1 MKLHLNDNS
10 KNLSQPD
17 PYIIKANGFY
27 YVYATHVDGVQLYKS
42 KDMINYD
49 YLGIVYSKQDEKE
62 YWAPSVIEIDGKF
75 YMYVSSMKKDS
86 DDVHTQRIQVIES
99 DNPETN
105 WHYVKDL
112 LPPFSIDAHVVNT
125 DCGLYIFYCNNDYDS
140 VRAGTY
146 ILVDKMPDPYSVE
159 GKPVAVVKPSLDEEI
174 FQKDRFKKGQHW
186 HTIEGAFYFKEG
198 DYHYCMYSGSAY
210 EKETYFIG
218 YAVAKGET
226 DDLRKL
232 KFKKYPDDNTYKP
245 LLRKNDF
252 QEGTGHNSVI
262 KENGKYY
269 IVYHGRDVVKCDKT
283 LQAERRTF
291 RIDEMKVDN
300 GVLEVNAKNE

>member
-1 MKLHLNDNS
+1 MKITINTTSEKLC
-10 KNLSQPD
+10 QPD
-17 PYIIKANGFY
+17 PYIIKANGSFY
-27 YVYATHVDGVQLYKS
+27 IYVTGVDGVHLYKS
-42 KDMINYD
+42 LDMKEWN
-49 YLGIVYSKQDEKE
+49 YLGVCYQKAGEKE
-62 YWAPSVIEIDGKF
+62 YWAPSVIQIGDKF
-75 YMYVSSMKKDS
+75 FMYVSTIKEDS

-99 DNPETN
+99 DDPESG
-105 WHYVKDL
+105 WRYVKEL

-125 DCGLYIFYCNNDYDS
+125 DSGLYIFYCNNDYEAE
-140 VRAGTY
+140 RAGTY

-159 GKPVAVVKPSLDEEI
+159 GKPVAVVKPTLDEEI

-210 EKETYFIG
+210 EKESYFIG
-218 YAVAKGET
+218 YSVAKGET

-232 KFKKYPDDNTYKP
+232 NFKKYPDENTYKP
-245 LLRKNDF
+245 VLRKNEF

-269 IVYHGRDVVKCDKT
+269 IVYHGRDTDKST
-283 LQAERRTF
+283 LPDCGDKRTF
-291 RIDEMKVDN
+291 RIDEMSVSN
-300 GVLEVNAKNE
+300 GVITVTPCK